1 MTRECDHVTCSDAPD
16 VLVRLGSVGTTR
28 RYCIGHFE
36 GLTDDLPRDVEVVR
50 RL

>member
-1 MTRECDHVTCSDAPD
+1 MTRECDHTTCKDAPD

-28 RYCIGHFE
+28 RYCMSHFE
-36 GLTDDLPRDVEVVR
+36 ELNNDMPRDVEVVR